1 MIPVAP
7 ELEGTPAI
15 VLHDGEV
22 VSWMATDRLVRPPP
36 LGNATVIE
44 GMAQPIFDR
53 KELDSL
59 GHRVS
64 GTTMH
69 GTDQRQDPVNRGP
82 AGDGHVGGNSWRM
95 PVLVPLYTSSPD
107 TARSLDVR
115 SSERFSRRGSQQ
127 APPPHQRRH
136 PPRSPSPR
144 VQPWEKLRALR
155 PHGRTAGRV
164 HPRPPPHLPP
174 LPRRP
179 APPPHA

>member
-22 VSWMATDRLVRPPP
+22 VSWMATVRLVRPPP

-82 AGDGHVGGNSWRM
+82 AGDVHGRGDSYPM
-95 PVLVPLYTSSPD
+95 PVLVPFFSSFPL
-107 TARSLDVR
+107 TAPRLD
-115 SSERFSRRGSQQ
+115 
-127 APPPHQRRH
+127 A
-136 PPRSPSPR
+136 
-144 VQPWEKLRALR
+144 
-155 PHGRTAGRV
+155 
-164 HPRPPPHLPP
+164 
-174 LPRRP
+174 
-179 APPPHA
+179 